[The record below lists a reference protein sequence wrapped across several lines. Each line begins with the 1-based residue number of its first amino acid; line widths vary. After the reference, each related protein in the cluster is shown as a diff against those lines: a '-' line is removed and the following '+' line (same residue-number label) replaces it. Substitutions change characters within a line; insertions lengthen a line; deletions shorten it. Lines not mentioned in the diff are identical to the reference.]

1 MEGGGGGRIIIFSF
15 RGAQTVTPRAL
26 WDQSDKD
33 YTNFPTKEKQTEKS
47 AGNGK
52 DEEKKKRLIMS
63 RDLWI
68 DGIIIDYFRAWK
80 P

>member
-1 MEGGGGGRIIIFSF
+1 M
-15 RGAQTVTPRAL
+15 GAQNLTPGAL

-52 DEEKKKRLIMS
+52 DEERKKEA
-63 RDLWI
+63 
-68 DGIIIDYFRAWK
+68 DYESGFMDRWHKGAL
-80 P
+80 